1 MSVKTA
7 FVFAHPDDETYLASA
22 LIRRLAD
29 EGEPPVL
36 LLATRGDA
44 GQKNG
49 AYAHESPGEL
59 GDRREREMQQAA
71 QILGLAAVE
80 HLHYPDGKLNQIE
93 APKFVSRVAEF
104 LNRHGAQIVVTFPED
119 GGNFHPD
126 HVAISKIATQAVLS
140 GEARSVRKLY
150 YIQSATL
157 TENGREPAF
166 SIDTEPYWPVK
177 AAALAAHESQ
187 RLAVER
193 YFGPLGDTLPEER
206 RYESFALAWQDGEAW
221 PKKRESWILDGL
233 QDDAAQPAE

>member
-22 LIRRLAD
+22 LIRKLAD

-44 GQKNG
+44 GHKNG
-49 AYAHESPGEL
+49 AYAHEKGEL
-59 GDRREREMQQAA
+59 LADRREREMEEAA
-71 QILGLAAVE
+71 GILGLASVE
-80 HLHYPDGKLNQIE
+80 HLRYPDGKLNE
-93 APKFVSRVAEF
+93 VEEEEFVQRVAEF
-104 LNRHGAQIVVTFPED
+104 LNRHGAQTVVTFPED

-126 HVAISKIATQAVLS
+126 HVTISKIATKAVLS
-140 GEARSVRKLY
+140 GQATTVRKLY

-157 TENGREPAF
+157 TENGHEPAF
-166 SIDTEPYWPVK
+166 RIDTEPYWPVK

-193 YFGPLGDTLPEER
+193 FFGPLGDVLPEAR
-206 RYESFALAWQDGEAW
+206 RYETFALAWEAGESW
-221 PKKRESWILDGL
+221 PRKAEAWILDGL
-233 QDDAAQPAE
+233 PERVQP